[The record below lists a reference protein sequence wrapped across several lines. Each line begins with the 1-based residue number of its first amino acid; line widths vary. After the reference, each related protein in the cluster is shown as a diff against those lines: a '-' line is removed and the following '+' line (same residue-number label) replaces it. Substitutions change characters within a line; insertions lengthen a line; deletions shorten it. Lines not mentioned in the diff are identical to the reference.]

1 MPNFSW
7 NGVFLSIPVIDWNCS
22 LMNNKSRGWFCDPWF
37 LFIFITYFPNQAIC
51 GNYARCFVT
60 TERPRCAG
68 QWLLADKAVQHLKT
82 SQTCLK
88 QGTAWGEFWGLHLT
102 QVPAGLGEMLLCV
115 WHRPHHRT
123 QPSPWWRGAAPVSPL
138 LPSSTPGGL
147 LSQAFL
153 TVTRTSRK
161 GPKICKIRSS
171 LYLDQIYTESS
182 RILSSFRELIF
193 WIQVFLQWGDVVKKL
208 FIMEFI
214 LGSNCLP
221 A

>member
-1 MPNFSW
+1 MPDFSW
-7 NGVFLSIPVIDWNCS
+7 NGVFLSTPIIDWNCN
-22 LMNNKSRGWFCDPWF
+22 LMNNKSRGWFSDPWF
-37 LFIFITYFPNQAIC
+37 LFIFITYFPNKGIC
-51 GNYARCFVT
+51 GNHARCLVT
-60 TERPRCAG
+60 TERPHCAG
-68 QWLLADKAVQHLKT
+68 QWLLAGKAVQHLKT
-82 SQTCLK
+82 SQTCLNCPR
-88 QGTAWGEFWGLHLT
+88 GNLRLNISHGFLLARG
-102 QVPAGLGEMLLCV
+102 MLLCV
-115 WHRPHHRT
+115 WHHPQHRT
-123 QPSPWWRGAAPVSPL
+123 QPWPWCRGAAPVSPL
-138 LPSSTPGGL
+138 LLSSAPGGL

-153 TVTRTSRK
+153 TATRTSRK
-161 GPKICKIRSS
+161 GPKICKIWFS